1 VRTVL
6 IVDDHAEFR
15 ESAAALL
22 EAGGFTVVG
31 EAADGSA
38 AVAEAERLRPDVVLV
53 DVQLP
58 GFDGFETAERLAAL
72 ESPPRVVLISSRELG
87 AYGRTV
93 PPANVCGFLP
103 KVELTSEALA
113 SLLG

>member
-31 EAADGSA
+31 GAADGA
-38 AVAEAERLRPDVVLV
+38 AGLAEAERLRPDIVLV

-58 GFDGFETAERLAAL
+58 DIDGFEIAERLAAF
-72 ESPPRVVLISSRELG
+72 ETPPQIVLISSRDLG
-87 AYGRTV
+87 AYGRTA
-93 PPANVCGFLP
+93 PPPNVCGFLP
-103 KVELTSEALA
+103 KLELTSDAIA